1 MSSIMSSTAT
11 LKAPARAASSSGS
24 AKDHVVLYPMIDTPL
39 AWFRRLTLGQK
50 FLVAFGSL
58 LLMLGL
64 SLAAILFY
72 LSKINSYVE
81 RHNRIT
87 VPAVVTAANMRQ
99 TVFQMNLL
107 LTSLERDSSLQAQN
121 AVLTRLKQNESGVRE
136 TLAFYRATH
145 AARTHPVLFGMLTRH
160 NQVALADQEDRLLD
174 RMSSLLDDISAHRAT
189 LAASS
194 QRALGSES
202 SAATFKEAQALYE
215 QLTEALTALID
226 VHTRIDTEMKVE
238 GDALLSQARWV
249 ILALVVLL
257 MIVIATTYRVVSTQI
272 ATPLRR
278 LAGAADRVAHGEL
291 QAGFEIWPARDEVGE
306 LSASLAL
313 MLTTLREGTTA
324 LERKTRELEA
334 FSYSVAHDLKGPLR
348 EIEGFSS
355 LIEEK
360 YSGALDPIPRQYLA
374 QIRGSALHMTALI
387 DALLKYSRLE
397 QQTLPKS
404 GVNLRALAEHVV
416 ASRQIAAS
424 SQGARITIDLPAIDV
439 WGEPT
444 SIQQALGNLLDNAL
458 KFSPP
463 ETADIS
469 IGGMRGQGESML
481 WVKDN
486 GIGFDSQHAT
496 KLFGLFERLHS
507 SDRYEGTGVG
517 LAIVKLVMDKHG
529 GRVWADSSPGK
540 GSTFYL
546 AFPSKQQKSHQLSGI
561 SSDST
566 NKAEC

>member
-1 MSSIMSSTAT
+1 MSAEEAPGSSD
-11 LKAPARAASSSGS
+11 RAQSLCGS
-24 AKDHVVLYPMIDTPL
+24 ATTRVVLYPMIDTPL
-39 AWFRRLTLGQK
+39 AWFHRLTLAQK
-50 FLVAFGSL
+50 FLVSFGSL
-58 LLMLGL
+58 LVLLGL

-99 TVFQMNLL
+99 TTFQMNLA
-107 LTSLERDSSLQAQN
+107 LTSIEQNSSMQTKTVLFARLEQEESRIRD
-121 AVLTRLKQNESGVRE
+121 

-160 NQVALADQEDRLLD
+160 DRVALADQEERLLD
-174 RMSSLLDDISAHRAT
+174 RMASLVDKISSHRKT

-194 QRALGSES
+194 RRVPAPES
-202 SAATFKEAQALYE
+202 SAATFEEAQALYA
-215 QLTEALTALID
+215 QLTEALTALIE
-226 VHTRIDTEMKVE
+226 VHTKIDTEMKLE
-238 GDALLSQARWV
+238 GDALLSQARLV
-249 ILALVVLL
+249 ILALVILL
-257 MIVIATTYRVVSTQI
+257 MMVIAMTYRVVSTQV

-278 LAGAADRVAHGEL
+278 LAGAADRLAHGDL
-291 QAGFEIWPARDEVGE
+291 RARFDVWPARDEVGE

-313 MLTTLREGTTA
+313 MLTTLHERTTA

-355 LIEEK
+355 LIEDK
-360 YSGALDPIPRQYLA
+360 YSGALDSVPRQYLA
-374 QIRGSALHMTALI
+374 QIRGSALRMTALI
-387 DALLKYSRLE
+387 DALLNYSRLE

-404 GVNLRALAEHVV
+404 RVHLGALVEHVV
-416 ASRQIAAS
+416 ASRQIVAS
-424 SQGARITIDLPAIDV
+424 TQDARITVDLPAIDV

-444 SIQQALGNLLDNAL
+444 SIQQAVGNLLDNAL
-458 KFSPP
+458 KFSRH

-469 IGGMRGQGESML
+469 IGGTRGQGESIL

-486 GIGFDSQHAT
+486 GIGFDPRHAD

-529 GRVWADSSPGK
+529 GRVWAESSPDK
-540 GSTFYL
+540 GSTFFL
-546 AFPSKQQKSHQLSGI
+546 AFPSEGVNGES
-561 SSDST
+561 
-566 NKAEC
+566 

>member
-1 MSSIMSSTAT
+1 MSSIMSLTVT
-11 LKAPARAASSSGS
+11 LKAPASSQSSSGS
-24 AKDHVVLYPMIDTPL
+24 ASKHVVLYPMIDSPL
-39 AWFRRLTLGQK
+39 AWFQRLTLAQK
-50 FLVAFGSL
+50 FLVSFGSL
-58 LLMLGL
+58 LVLLGL

-81 RHNRIT
+81 RYNRIT

-99 TVFQMNLL
+99 TAFQMNLS
-107 LTSLERDSSLQAQN
+107 LTSLVHDSSLQAQN
-121 AVLTRLKQNESGVRE
+121 AVFTRLKQDESNVRK
-136 TLAFYRATH
+136 TLTFYRVTH

-174 RMSSLLDDISAHRAT
+174 RVSSFLDDISSHRET

-194 QRALGSES
+194 PPDS
-202 SAATFKEAQALYE
+202 SGATFKQAQTLYE
-215 QLTEALTALID
+215 QLTEALTTLID
-226 VHTRIDTEMKVE
+226 VHTKIDTEMKLE
-238 GDALLSQARWV
+238 GDVLLSQARLV
-249 ILALVVLL
+249 ILALVIVL
-257 MIVIATTYRVVSTQI
+257 MIVIAGTYRVVSTQI

-278 LAGAADRVAHGEL
+278 LAGAAERVAHGEL

-313 MLTTLREGTTA
+313 MLTTLRERTTA

-360 YSGALDPIPRQYLA
+360 YSGVLDSIPRQYLA
-374 QIRGSALHMTALI
+374 QIRGSALRMTALI

-404 GVNLRALAEHVV
+404 RVNLRALAEHVV

-444 SIQQALGNLLDNAL
+444 SIQQAVGNLLDNAL
-458 KFSPP
+458 KFSRR
-463 ETADIS
+463 EGADIS
-469 IGGMRGQGESML
+469 LGGMRGQGESIL

-486 GIGFDSQHAT
+486 GIGFDQQHAT

-517 LAIVKLVMDKHG
+517 LAIVKLVMEKHG
-529 GRVWADSSPGK
+529 GRVWADSSLGK

-546 AFPSKQQKSHQLSGI
+546 AF
-561 SSDST
+561 SDSPALT
-566 NKAEC
+566 TGH

>member
-11 LKAPARAASSSGS
+11 LKAPARAHSSSGS
-24 AKDHVVLYPMIDTPL
+24 ASDRVVLYPMIDGPL
-39 AWFRRLTLGQK
+39 ARFQRLTLAQK
-50 FLVAFGSL
+50 FLVSFGSL
-58 LLMLGL
+58 LVLLGL

-99 TVFQMNLL
+99 TAFQMNLS
-107 LTSLERDSSLQAQN
+107 LTSIDRNSSMQARS
-121 AVLTRLKQNESGVRE
+121 AMLARLKQDESSLRK
-136 TLAFYRATH
+136 TLAFYRSTH

-174 RMSSLLDDISAHRAT
+174 RMSSLLDDISSHREIRT
-189 LAASS
+189 TSS
-194 QRALGSES
+194 ERALGPDSL
-202 SAATFKEAQALYE
+202 AATFKEAQALYE

-226 VHTRIDTEMKVE
+226 VHTKIDTEMKLE
-238 GDALLSQARWV
+238 GDALLSQARLV
-249 ILALVVLL
+249 ILALVILL
-257 MIVIATTYRVVSTQI
+257 MMVIGMTYRVVSTQI

-278 LAGAADRVAHGEL
+278 LAGAADRVAHGDL
-291 QAGFEIWPARDEVGE
+291 QAGFEIWQARDEVGE

-313 MLTTLREGTTA
+313 MLTTLRERTTA
-324 LERKTRELEA
+324 LERKTRDLEA

-360 YSGALDPIPRQYLA
+360 YSGVLDSIPRQYLA
-374 QIRGSALHMTALI
+374 QIRGSALRMTALI

-404 GVNLRALAEHVV
+404 RVNLRALAEHVV

-424 SQGARITIDLPAIDV
+424 TQGARITIDLPAVDV

-444 SIQQALGNLLDNAL
+444 SIQQAVGNLLDNAL
-458 KFSPP
+458 KFSRR
-463 ETADIS
+463 EGADIS
-469 IGGMRGQGESML
+469 LGGMRGQGESIL

-486 GIGFDSQHAT
+486 GIGFDPLHAT

-529 GRVWADSSPGK
+529 GRVWADSSLGK

-546 AFPSKQQKSHQLSGI
+546 AFPSEDVQRES
-561 SSDST
+561 
-566 NKAEC
+566 

>member
-1 MSSIMSSTAT
+1 
-11 LKAPARAASSSGS
+11 
-24 AKDHVVLYPMIDTPL
+24 MIDGPL
-39 AWFRRLTLGQK
+39 AWFRRLTLAQK
-50 FLVAFGSL
+50 FLVSFGSL
-58 LLMLGL
+58 LVLLGL

-87 VPAVVTAANMRQ
+87 VPAVVSAANMRQ
-99 TVFQMNLL
+99 TAFQMNLS

-121 AVLTRLKQNESGVRE
+121 AVFTRLKQDESSVRK

-160 NQVALADQEDRLLD
+160 NQVALADQEERLLD
-174 RMSSLLDDISAHRAT
+174 RTSSLLDDIASHREA

-194 QRALGSES
+194 QRVLSPES

-215 QLTEALTALID
+215 QLTETLTTLID
-226 VHTRIDTEMKVE
+226 VHTKIDTEMKLE
-238 GDALLSQARWV
+238 GDALLSQARLV
-249 ILALVVLL
+249 ILALVIVL
-257 MIVIATTYRVVSTQI
+257 MIVIAATYRVVSTQI

-291 QAGFEIWPARDEVGE
+291 QAGFDIWPARDEVGE

-313 MLTTLREGTTA
+313 MLTTLRERTTA
-324 LERKTRELEA
+324 LERKTRDLEA

-360 YSGALDPIPRQYLA
+360 YSGVLDSIPRQYLA
-374 QIRGSALHMTALI
+374 QIHGSALRMTALI

-404 GVNLRALAEHVV
+404 RVNLRALTEHVV

-424 SQGARITIDLPAIDV
+424 TQGARITIDLPTIDV

-444 SIQQALGNLLDNAL
+444 SIQQAVGNLLDNAL
-458 KFSPP
+458 KFSRR
-463 ETADIS
+463 EGADIS
-469 IGGMRGQGESML
+469 IGGMRGQGESLL
-481 WVKDN
+481 WVKDT
-486 GIGFDSQHAT
+486 GIGFDPQHAT

-507 SDRYEGTGVG
+507 SDCYEGTGVG

-529 GRVWADSSPGK
+529 GRVWADSSLGK

-546 AFPSKQQKSHQLSGI
+546 AFP
-561 SSDST
+561 DSPALT
-566 NKAEC
+566 TGH

>member
-1 MSSIMSSTAT
+1 MSYKMSSIMSSTAIRT
-11 LKAPARAASSSGS
+11 TPAARGSPSGS
-24 AKDHVVLYPMIDTPL
+24 AGDRVVLYPMIDGPL
-39 AWFRRLTLGQK
+39 AWFRRLTLAQK
-50 FLVAFGSL
+50 FLVSFGSL
-58 LLMLGL
+58 LVLLGL

-72 LSKINSYVE
+72 LNKINSYVE

-99 TVFQMNLL
+99 TTFQMNLA
-107 LTSLERDSSLQAQN
+107 LTSIEQNSSMQTKT
-121 AVLTRLKQNESGVRE
+121 VLFARLKQDESRIRD

-160 NQVALADQEDRLLD
+160 DRMALADQEEQLLERIVSLVD
-174 RMSSLLDDISAHRAT
+174 KISSHRET

-194 QRALGSES
+194 RRASVPES
-202 SAATFKEAQALYE
+202 WTATFDEAQALYG
-215 QLTEALTALID
+215 QLTETLTALID
-226 VHTRIDTEMKVE
+226 IHTKIDTEMKLE
-238 GDALLSQARWV
+238 GDALLSQARLV
-249 ILALVVLL
+249 ILALVILL
-257 MIVIATTYRVVSTQI
+257 MMVIAMTYRVISTQV

-278 LAGAADRVAHGEL
+278 LAGAADRLAHGDL
-291 QAGFEIWPARDEVGE
+291 RAGFDVWPARDEVGE

-313 MLTTLREGTTA
+313 MLTTLHERTTA

-355 LIEEK
+355 LIEDK
-360 YSGALDPIPRQYLA
+360 YSGALDSIPRQYLA
-374 QIRGSALHMTALI
+374 QIRGSALLMTALI

-404 GVNLRALAEHVV
+404 RVHLGALVEHVV
-416 ASRQIAAS
+416 ASRQATAS

-444 SIQQALGNLLDNAL
+444 SIEQAVGNLLDNAL
-458 KFSPP
+458 KFSRH
-463 ETADIS
+463 EAADIS
-469 IGGMRGQGESML
+469 IGGTRGQGESIL

-486 GIGFDSQHAT
+486 GIGFDPRHAT
-496 KLFGLFERLHS
+496 KVFGLFERLHP

-529 GRVWADSSPGK
+529 GRVWAESSPDK

-546 AFPSKQQKSHQLSGI
+546 AFPSE
-561 SSDST
+561 DV
-566 NKAEC
+566 NR

>member
-1 MSSIMSSTAT
+1 
-11 LKAPARAASSSGS
+11 
-24 AKDHVVLYPMIDTPL
+24 MIDGPL
-39 AWFRRLTLGQK
+39 AWFQRLTLAQK
-50 FLVAFGSL
+50 FFVSFGSL
-58 LLMLGL
+58 LLLLGL

-99 TVFQMNLL
+99 TAFQMNLS
-107 LTSLERDSSLQAQN
+107 LTSLERDSSRQAQN
-121 AVLTRLKQNESGVRE
+121 AVFTRLKEDESGVRQ
-136 TLAFYRATH
+136 TLAFYRTTH

-174 RMSSLLDDISAHRAT
+174 RMSSLLDDIASHRET

-194 QRALGSES
+194 QRGLGSES
-202 SAATFKEAQALYE
+202 SVATFREAQALYE
-215 QLTEALTALID
+215 QLTGALTALIN
-226 VHTRIDTEMKVE
+226 VHTRIDTEMKLE
-238 GDALLSQARWV
+238 GDVLLSQARLV
-249 ILALVVLL
+249 ILALVIVL
-257 MIVIATTYRVVSTQI
+257 MIVIAATYRVVSTQI

-291 QAGFEIWPARDEVGE
+291 QAGFEIWPARDEVGD

-313 MLTTLREGTTA
+313 MLTTLRERTIA
-324 LERKTRELEA
+324 LERKTHELEA

-360 YSGALDPIPRQYLA
+360 YSGALDSTPRQYLA
-374 QIRGSALHMTALI
+374 QIRGSALRMTALI
-387 DALLKYSRLE
+387 DALLKYSQLE

-404 GVNLRALAEHVV
+404 QVNLAALAKHVV
-416 ASRQIAAS
+416 ASRQIAAL
-424 SQGARITIDLPAIDV
+424 SQGARITIDVPTIDI

-458 KFSPP
+458 KFSGH
-463 ETADIS
+463 EAADIS
-469 IGGMRGQGESML
+469 IGGMRRHGESIL

-486 GIGFDSQHAT
+486 GIGFDPQHCT

-517 LAIVKLVMDKHG
+517 LAIVKLVMDKHE
-529 GRVWADSSPGK
+529 GRVWADSSLGK

-546 AFPSKQQKSHQLSGI
+546 AFP
-561 SSDST
+561 DSPARAT
-566 NKAEC
+566 GH

>member
-1 MSSIMSSTAT
+1 
-11 LKAPARAASSSGS
+11 
-24 AKDHVVLYPMIDTPL
+24 MIDGPL
-39 AWFRRLTLGQK
+39 ASFQRLTLAQK
-50 FLVAFGSL
+50 FLVSFGSL
-58 LLMLGL
+58 LVLLGL

-87 VPAVVTAANMRQ
+87 VPAVVSAANMRQ
-99 TVFQMNLL
+99 TAFQMNLA
-107 LTSLERDSSLQAQN
+107 LTSLERNSSMQTKT
-121 AVLTRLKQNESGVRE
+121 VLFARLKQDESRIRD

-160 NQVALADQEDRLLD
+160 DRVALADQEERLLD
-174 RMSSLLDDISAHRAT
+174 QMSSLMDDIGAHRET
-189 LAASS
+189 LVVSS
-194 QRALGSES
+194 QRPFVPES
-202 SAATFKEAQALYE
+202 SAATFDEAHALYG
-215 QLTEALTALID
+215 QLTEALTTLID
-226 VHTRIDTEMKVE
+226 VHTKIDTEMKLE
-238 GDALLSQARWV
+238 GDALLSQARLV
-249 ILALVVLL
+249 ILALVILL
-257 MIVIATTYRVVSTQI
+257 MMVIAMTYRVISTQV

-278 LAGAADRVAHGEL
+278 LAGAADCLAHGDL
-291 QAGFEIWPARDEVGE
+291 QAKFDVWPARDEVGE

-313 MLTTLREGTTA
+313 MLSTLHERTTA

-355 LIEEK
+355 LIEDK
-360 YSGALDPIPRQYLA
+360 YSGALDSVPRQYLA
-374 QIRGSALHMTALI
+374 QIRGSALRMTALI

-404 GVNLRALAEHVV
+404 RVHLGALVEHVV
-416 ASRQIAAS
+416 ASRQIVAS
-424 SQGARITIDLPAIDV
+424 TQDARITVELPAIDV

-444 SIQQALGNLLDNAL
+444 SIQQAVGNLLDNAL
-458 KFSPP
+458 KFSRH
-463 ETADIS
+463 EASDIS
-469 IGGMRGQGESML
+469 IGGTRGQGESIL

-486 GIGFDSQHAT
+486 GIGFDPRHAD

-529 GRVWADSSPGK
+529 GRVWAESSPDK

-546 AFPSKQQKSHQLSGI
+546 AFPSEDVQRKSER
-561 SSDST
+561 
-566 NKAEC
+566 N

>member
-1 MSSIMSSTAT
+1 MSSSVI
-11 LKAPARAASSSGS
+11 LKTPAIAHSRSGS
-24 AKDHVVLYPMIDTPL
+24 VGDHVVLYPMIDGPL
-39 AWFRRLTLGQK
+39 VWFRRLTLAQK
-50 FLVAFGSL
+50 FFVSFGSL
-58 LLMLGL
+58 LLLLGL

-72 LSKINSYVE
+72 LSKINSYVD

-99 TVFQMNLL
+99 TVFQMNLA
-107 LTSLERDSSLQAQN
+107 LTSLERHSSMQTRNPVFA
-121 AVLTRLKQNESGVRE
+121 RLKRDESSVRE
-136 TLAFYRATH
+136 ILAFYRATH

-160 NQVALADQEDRLLD
+160 NQMVLADQEDRLLD
-174 RMSSLLDDISAHRAT
+174 RMSSLLDDISSHRET
-189 LAASS
+189 LTASS
-194 QRALGSES
+194 QRAFDPES
-202 SAATFKEAQALYE
+202 SSPIFKEAQSLYE
-215 QLTEALTALID
+215 KLTEALTTLID
-226 VHTRIDTEMKVE
+226 VHTKIDTEMKLE
-238 GDALLSQARWV
+238 GDVLLSQARLV
-249 ILALVVLL
+249 ILALVILL

-278 LAGAADRVAHGEL
+278 LAGVADRVAHGEL

-313 MLTTLREGTTA
+313 MLTTLRERTTA

-355 LIEEK
+355 LIEGK
-360 YSGALDPIPRQYLA
+360 YSGALDATPRQYLA
-374 QIRGSALHMTALI
+374 QIRESALRMTALI

-404 GVNLRALAEHVV
+404 RVNLRALAEHVV

-424 SQGARITIDLPAIDV
+424 SQGVRITIDLPASDV

-444 SIQQALGNLLDNAL
+444 SIQQAVGNVLDNAL
-458 KFSPP
+458 KFSRQEPA
-463 ETADIS
+463 EIS
-469 IGGMRGQGESML
+469 IGGMRGQGESIL
-481 WVKDN
+481 WVRDN
-486 GIGFDSQHAT
+486 GIGFDPQHAT

-517 LAIVKLVMDKHG
+517 LAIVKLVMEKHE
-529 GRVWADSSPGK
+529 GRAWADSSLGK

-546 AFPSKQQKSHQLSGI
+546 AFP
-561 SSDST
+561 DSPALGHGT
-566 NKAEC
+566 LT

>member
-1 MSSIMSSTAT
+1 
-11 LKAPARAASSSGS
+11 
-24 AKDHVVLYPMIDTPL
+24 
-39 AWFRRLTLGQK
+39 
-50 FLVAFGSL
+50 
-58 LLMLGL
+58 
-64 SLAAILFY
+64 
-72 LSKINSYVE
+72 
-81 RHNRIT
+81 
-87 VPAVVTAANMRQ
+87 
-99 TVFQMNLL
+99 MNLS
-107 LTSLERDSSLQAQN
+107 LTSLERDSSRQAQN
-121 AVLTRLKQNESGVRE
+121 AVFTRLKEDESGVRQ

-174 RMSSLLDDISAHRAT
+174 RMSSLLDDIASHRET
-189 LAASS
+189 LTASS
-194 QRALGSES
+194 QRVLGSES
-202 SAATFKEAQALYE
+202 SVATFTEAQALYQ
-215 QLTEALTALID
+215 QLTGALTALIN
-226 VHTRIDTEMKVE
+226 VHTRIDTEMKLE
-238 GDALLSQARWV
+238 GDVLLSQARLV
-249 ILALVVLL
+249 ILALVIVL
-257 MIVIATTYRVVSTQI
+257 MIVIAATYRVVSTQI

-278 LAGAADRVAHGEL
+278 LARAADRVAHGEL

-313 MLTTLREGTTA
+313 MLTTLRERTTA

-360 YSGALDPIPRQYLA
+360 YSGALDSTPRQYLA
-374 QIRGSALHMTALI
+374 QIRGSALRMTALI

-404 GVNLRALAEHVV
+404 RVNLAALAEHVV

-424 SQGARITIDLPAIDV
+424 SQGARITIDLPAIDI

-444 SIQQALGNLLDNAL
+444 SIQQAVGNLLDNAL
-458 KFSPP
+458 KFSRR
-463 ETADIS
+463 EGADIS
-469 IGGMRGQGESML
+469 LGGMRGQGESIL

-486 GIGFDSQHAT
+486 GIGFDQQHAT
-496 KLFGLFERLHS
+496 KLFHLFERLHS
-507 SDRYEGTGVG
+507 SDHYEGTGVG

-529 GRVWADSSPGK
+529 GRVWADSSLGK

-546 AFPSKQQKSHQLSGI
+546 AFP
-561 SSDST
+561 DSPALT
-566 NKAEC
+566 TEH